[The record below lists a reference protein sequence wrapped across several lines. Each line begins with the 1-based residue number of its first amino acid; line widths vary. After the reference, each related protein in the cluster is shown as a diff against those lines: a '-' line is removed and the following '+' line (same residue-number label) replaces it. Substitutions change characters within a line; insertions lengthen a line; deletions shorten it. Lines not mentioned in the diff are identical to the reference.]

1 MVRFRPWPWVV
12 VLAVAVIAV
21 ATAVAVGLRGR
32 GERPGRLESAPPGP
46 AAGPPAPDFR
56 LRAFDGRSIGLSDF
70 AGRVVVLNFWA
81 SWCTPC
87 KEEMPTLER
96 VWREFRGR
104 GVVVLGVNVLD
115 DRRQAEAFLQAF
127 GITYPNVFDPGQ
139 ERMLAYR
146 VTGLPTTV
154 FIDRQRRIR
163 AHVAGGYLGP
173 DGRDRL
179 RAQILALLEAR

>member
-1 MVRFRPWPWVV
+1 MIRFRPWPWVAA
-12 VLAVAVIAV
+12 LAVAIAV
-21 ATAVAVGLRGR
+21 AAAVAVGLRGR
-32 GERPGRLESAPPGP
+32 AERSGRPASAPRAP

-56 LRAFDGRSIGLSDF
+56 LRAFDGQSISLSDF

-81 SWCTPC
+81 SWCAPC
-87 KEEMPTLER
+87 KEEMPTLES

-115 DRRQAEAFLQAF
+115 ERRKAEAFLHAF

-139 ERMLAYR
+139 ERMIAYQ

-163 AHVAGGYLGP
+163 ARVAGGYLGP
-173 DGRDRL
+173 AGRDRL